1 MTDILNGLYNFLN
14 FIETNWGM
22 IAAIVILIISIG
34 KKIHSF
40 LGKSQEEKLEI
51 AKKQISETMLK
62 WVTEAEKDYRLWVS
76 AGAIKRSQVI
86 DQIFEKYPILSKVT
100 NQKEVIAF
108 LDDTIDE
115 ALKTMR
121 KIFEENANSPTAGE
135 VVEETIEVTIESEV
149 ESGC

>member
-22 IAAIVILIISIG
+22 IAAIVVLIISIG
-34 KKIHSF
+34 KKIYAF
-40 LGKSQEEKLEI
+40 LSKSQEDKLAI

-62 WVTEAEKDYRLWVS
+62 WVTEAEKDYLTWVS
-76 AGAIKRSQVI
+76 AGPVKRSQVI
-86 DQIFEKYPILSKVT
+86 DRIFEKYPILSKVT
-100 NQKEVIAF
+100 NQEEIIAF

-121 KIFEENANSPTAGE
+121 KIFEDNAQNEVTEG

-149 ESGC
+149 ESEC

>member
-1 MTDILNGLYNFLN
+1 MEKVLNGLYNLLS

-22 IAAIVILIISIG
+22 IAAIVVLIISIY
-34 KKIHSF
+34 KKVVSF
-40 LGKSQEEKLEI
+40 FSKSYEEQLSI
-51 AKKQISETMLK
+51 AKAQINETMLK

-86 DQIFEKYPILSKVT
+86 DQIFDKYPILSKVT
-100 NQKEVIAF
+100 DQDEIIKW

-121 KIFEENANSPTAGE
+121 KIFEENAG
-135 VVEETIEVTIESEV
+135 VETEGVSVTT
-149 ESGC
+149 

>member
-22 IAAIVILIISIG
+22 IAAITILVVSIG
-34 KKIHSF
+34 KKIYAF
-40 LGKSQEEKLEI
+40 LGKSQEEKVEI

-86 DQIFEKYPILSKVT
+86 DQILDKYPILSKVT
-100 NQKEVIAF
+100 NQEEIIAW

-115 ALKTMR
+115 ALKIMR
-121 KIFEENANSPTAGE
+121 NIFEENAKSSTAEE
-135 VVEETIEVTIESEV
+135 VIEETIEVTTESEV
-149 ESGC
+149 ESRC

>member
-22 IAAIVILIISIG
+22 IVAVVILIISIG
-34 KKIHSF
+34 KKIYAF

-86 DQIFEKYPILSKVT
+86 DQILDKYPILSKVT
-100 NQKEVIAF
+100 NQEEIIAW

-121 KIFEENANSPTAGE
+121 KIFEENASADAAEDE
-135 VVEETIEVTIESEV
+135 V
-149 ESGC
+149 